1 MTIVLPLAVYPAPPM
16 PPEMLAAVK
25 RAKLE
30 LCERENLDFQVQIS
44 PAVPGSPTRVLS
56 FVGPTPFIA
65 DIAMLRNWRDP
76 DELRF
81 WVEWVLDEEIPVEK
95 GFTKAQWLAMHL
107 PGTVEIPGPHP
118 APYQITDDLYDNLPY

>member
-1 MTIVLPLAVYPAPPM
+1 MTVVLPLAIYPAPPM
-16 PPEMLAAVK
+16 PLEMLEAVK
-25 RAKLE
+25 RAKAE
-30 LCERENLDFQVQIS
+30 LCERHKLDFSVQIC

-65 DIAMLRNWRDP
+65 DVAKLRNWRDP

-95 GFTKAQWLAMHL
+95 GFSKADWLAMHL
-107 PGTVEIPGPHP
+107 PGAKEIPGPHP
-118 APYQITDDLYDNLPY
+118 SPYAITDELYENLPY